1 MNITPYDLAVVI
13 FYFGFMASIGWVTRR
28 FVANTSD
35 YFRGGGQMLWWMT
48 GATAFMT
55 QFSAWSFTGAASK
68 AYLDGP
74 IILTIFFANALGF
87 FINYLYFAPRFRQLR
102 VITPIQAVRQ
112 RLGPVNEQF
121 FTWVFI
127 PTNIAYAGIWLNGLA
142 VFLSA
147 VFGFDLTTTII
158 ATGILVLF
166 NSTIGGTW
174 AVVSSDFMQTLILML
189 IAVTTAVFA
198 LVDIGGPIE
207 LIEQFPAESILGNDV
222 NYPLLAIGWIVLIF
236 FKQFCSTNNI
246 MEASRYLNAKDSQ
259 NARKAGLMAS
269 LLFVFGPILWFIPPM
284 VTRIHY
290 PDLATVYPQLNNPSE
305 AAYVKMAIDTLPS
318 GMIGLLIA
326 GMFAA
331 TISSMDSGLNRNAG
345 IFVKNFYAPII
356 RPHSNDREQMVAGK
370 LTTIVLGLLVIV
382 TALFFSSLKDLR
394 LFDIMVQ
401 FGSLVGLPVTI
412 PLILMLMVRKTPD
425 WAGWSTV
432 VLGLGLAM
440 LLRFKLNG
448 DHWNTQFDL
457 GLSQRE
463 INDWDAMQGI
473 LMSLIILPAWFLATK
488 WIQRLLTKWIPEK
501 PSPERE
507 AAQREYW
514 SNLERPVLPSEHE
527 VNVDGRQGKVL
538 GSLAGSYGL
547 FVFLLCLLPNP
558 LSGRVAFLICGG
570 FLMGLGYLLYWT
582 YNKDSIRQ
590 RRAEKRNR

>member
-1 MNITPYDLAVVI
+1 MNISPYDLAVVI
-13 FYFGFMASIGWVTRR
+13 FYFGFMASIGWFTRR

-68 AYLDGP
+68 AYEDGP
-74 IILTIFFANALGF
+74 IILTIFLANAVGF
-87 FINYLYFAPRFRQLR
+87 FINYLYFAPKFRQLR

-112 RLGPVNEQF
+112 RLGPANEQF

-158 ATGILVLF
+158 ATGLLVLF

-189 IAVTTAVFA
+189 IAITTAIFA
-198 LVDIGGPIE
+198 LFDIGGPGQ
-207 LIEQFPAESILGNDV
+207 LIERFPAESILGNNV
-222 NYPLLAIGWIVLIF
+222 NYPLLAFGWIFLIF

-269 LLFVFGPILWFIPPM
+269 MLFLFGPILWFIPPM
-284 VTRIHY
+284 VARIHY
-290 PDLATVYPQLNNPSE
+290 PDLGVVFPQLNNPSE
-305 AAYVKMAIDTLPS
+305 AAYVKMAIDTLPT

-345 IFVKNFYAPII
+345 IFVKNFYQPIV
-356 RPHSNDREQMVAGK
+356 RPQSTDREQMLVGK
-370 LTTIVLGLLVIV
+370 LTTIGLGLLVIL
-382 TALFFSSLKDLR
+382 TALFFSSLKDLK

-412 PLILMLMVRKTPD
+412 PLILMLVVRKTPD

-432 VLGLGLAM
+432 ILGLGLAY
-440 LLRFKLNG
+440 LLRFHYNAA
-448 DHWNTQFDL
+448 HWNEAYHLD
-457 GLSQRE
+457 LSQRE
-463 INDWDAMQGI
+463 VNDWDAMQGI
-473 LMSLIILPAWFLATK
+473 LMGIIILPLWFLGTRFFYRDNSA
-488 WIQRLLTKWIPEK
+488 QRAA
-501 PSPERE
+501 E
-507 AAQREYW
+507 AAEYW
-514 SNLERPVLPSEHE
+514 DNLHRPVLASEHL
-527 VNVDGRQGKVL
+527 VNVDGRQGKLL
-538 GSLAGSYGL
+538 GSLAGGYGL
-547 FVFLLCLLPNP
+547 FVLLLCVLPNP
-558 LSGRVAFLICGG
+558 WTGRLAFMLCGG
-570 FLMGLGYLLYWT
+570 FLVSLGYLLYWT
-582 YNKDSIRQ
+582 YNKEAVRA
-590 RRAEKRNR
+590 RRLARKAAKSAR